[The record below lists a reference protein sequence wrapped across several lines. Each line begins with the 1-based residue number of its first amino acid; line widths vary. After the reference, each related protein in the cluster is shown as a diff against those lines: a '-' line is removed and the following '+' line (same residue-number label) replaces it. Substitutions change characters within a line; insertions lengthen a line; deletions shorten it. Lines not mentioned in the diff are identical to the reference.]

1 MTKKVGVLTPSQKV
15 KVIEFLLSMGDYN
28 EEANTRESKLLN
40 SIYRVIHPS
49 KKCRHWEWEKEAEGL
64 LKEIK

>member
-15 KVIEFLLSMGDYN
+15 KVVDYLIN
-28 EEANTRESKLLN
+28 TSDYDEEAEGSKLLN
-40 SIYRVIHPS
+40 LIYRVVHPS
-49 KKCRHWEWEKEAEGL
+49 RQCRHWEWEKEAEGL